1 VPTKRCSD
9 CKVAKSKCRQLTK
22 GRCPSCY
29 SKFWYSQNRARLLK
43 RRREYYSENSEK
55 WKVYQDRRKK
65 QRAEYAASP
74 GQRKMR
80 SDYYKRTSKKAR
92 YDRLRNM
99 YGLSADKQKS
109 VCAICEQ
116 KETRRGKRGT
126 QHSLNVDHDHATGNI
141 RGLLCSKC
149 NTGLGLFRDDPDLL
163 LTAISY
169 LKKEEQQ

>member
-1 VPTKRCSD
+1 
-9 CKVAKSKCRQLTK
+9 
-22 GRCPSCY
+22 
-29 SKFWYSQNRARLLK
+29 
-43 RRREYYSENSEK
+43 
-55 WKVYQDRRKK
+55 
-65 QRAEYAASP
+65 
-74 GQRKMR
+74 MR

-99 YGLSADKQKS
+99 YGLSADEYEKLLHKQKS